1 MVDRVNAGLDKK
13 WLVEVYK
20 NNWFKL
26 YVSKQFGGLEL
37 SLPKGLQEVRKASSL
52 NGSLGWCVNL
62 GAGANYFSG
71 FFSNEGAKQIF
82 SGKESVLAGS
92 GGLAN
97 NVEKMEGGYFISGE
111 WNKSTG
117 ALHANYFTGNA
128 KLPSGEIVSFAIE
141 KEYISLIENWGL
153 AGMKNSSSYGY
164 KAENAFVKNASI
176 FRIDKPVEGSS
187 YLIHNL
193 PFMLF
198 AQFSMTASIIGLAE
212 GVVKD
217 FTKVEMKENALKS
230 LNDLNK
236 ACEQFGDD
244 MAQLA
249 EKVWSNLK
257 KSEVLN
263 EKEIGSLVKKVGK
276 EIYYKVCNLYFDAGL
291 VMADENH
298 PVRERY
304 NDFMVAIQHSIF
316 K

>member
-1 MVDRVNAGLDKK
+1 MVDLVNAGLDKK
-13 WLVEVYK
+13 WLAEVYK

-82 SGKESVLAGS
+82 SEKESVLAGS

-97 NVEKMEGGYFISGE
+97 TVEKTADGYLISGE

-128 KLPSGEIVSFAIE
+128 KLPSGEIVSFAI
-141 KEYISLIENWGL
+141 KKDYISLMENWEL
-153 AGMKNSSSYGY
+153 AGMKESSSYGY
-164 KAENAFVKNASI
+164 KAEKAFVSEDSI

-187 YLIHNL
+187 YLIHSL
-193 PFMLF
+193 PFVLF

-212 GVVKD
+212 GLVKD
-217 FTKVEMKENALKS
+217 FPKLEAKEKALES
-230 LNDLNK
+230 QNDLIK
-236 ACEQFGDD
+236 TCGQFGDE
-244 MAQLA
+244 MTHLA

-257 KSEVLN
+257 NSEVLN
-263 EKEIGSLVKKVGK
+263 EEEIESLVKRVGK
-276 EIYYKVCNLYFDAGL
+276 EIYNKVCNLYYYAGL

-304 NDFMVAIQHSIF
+304 NDFMVAIQHSVF